1 MKVAAFLDASVLYP
15 SVTRSILMHLAAFGT
30 YQPLWSDAVHD
41 EWVAAL
47 LRNRPDLSP
56 TRIARTRALMDAHVN
71 NATVAGFEPLIA
83 TLTLPDPNDRHV
95 LAAARHGGASVI
107 VTANLKDFPATALAP
122 YNITAEHPHSFISG
136 LIEAETQSAVAAF
149 AADRAA
155 MAKTVMTV
163 AEYLTALEAHDLRHT
178 ALELRTFASEI

>member
-1 MKVAAFLDASVLYP
+1 MGCSPAS
-15 SVTRSILMHLAAFGT
+15 
-30 YQPLWSDAVHD
+30 QPARPKHRPNRENAGPHD
-41 EWVAAL
+41 GQ
-47 LRNRPDLSP
+47 
-56 TRIARTRALMDAHVN
+56 VN

-95 LAAARHGGASVI
+95 LAAAIHGGASVI

-122 YNITAEHPHSFISG
+122 HNITAEHPDIFISG
-136 LIEAETQSAVAAF
+136 LIDADLYSALAAF

-155 MAKTVMTV
+155 MAKPVMTV

>member
-1 MKVAAFLDASVLYP
+1 MNVAAFLDASVLYP

-30 YQPLWSDAVHD
+30 YQALWSDAVHD

-56 TRIARTRALMDAHVN
+56 ARIARTRALMDAHVN

-95 LAAARHGGASVI
+95 LAAAIHGGASVM
-107 VTANLKDFPATALAP
+107 VSANLKDFPATALAP
-122 YNITAEHPHSFISG
+122 HNITAEHPDIFISG
-136 LIEAETQSAVAAF
+136 LIDADPHSALAVF

-155 MAKTVMTV
+155 MTRPPMTI
-163 AEYLTALEAHDLRHT
+163 AEYLVALDAHDLRQT
-178 ALELRTFASEI
+178 VSKQKGFASAI